1 MNDPN
6 PSASGRSRLKWH
18 PALWLTGLGVLCIPA
33 IAMLITSEVQWGFGD
48 FAIFGAMLAALLG
61 VVELAMSRQFKL
73 PYKALAIGAALIVF
87 IIVWVELAVGIF
99 D

>member
-1 MNDPN
+1 MSDPN

-18 PALWLTGLGVLCIPA
+18 PALWLAGLGVLCIPA
-33 IAMLITSEVQWGFGD
+33 IAMLVTSEVQWGFGD
-48 FAIFGAMLAALLG
+48 FAIFGAMLTALLG
-61 VVELAMSRQFKL
+61 VVEFAVSRQFKL